1 MLTAKKITEGSV
13 FLPNKDWKTFLTENG
28 YSVLQV
34 FYDVHKEDLIDA
46 AREHAERYYPSYAE
60 TLTEADYEK
69 IAEDYKSLYCEH
81 EIASNVW
88 ADVLDEWAKE
98 HGWKERD
105 A

>member
-1 MLTAKKITEGSV
+1 MMTAKKITEGSV
-13 FLPNKDWKTFLTENG
+13 FIPNKDWKTFLTENG

-34 FYDVHKEDLIDA
+34 FYDVRHEDLIDKA
-46 AREHAERYYPSYAE
+46 KEHAELLYPDYAD
-60 TLTEADYEK
+60 TLSKEDYEK
-69 IAEDYKSLYCEH
+69 IVSDFYSLYCEH

-98 HGWKERD
+98 HGWEERD